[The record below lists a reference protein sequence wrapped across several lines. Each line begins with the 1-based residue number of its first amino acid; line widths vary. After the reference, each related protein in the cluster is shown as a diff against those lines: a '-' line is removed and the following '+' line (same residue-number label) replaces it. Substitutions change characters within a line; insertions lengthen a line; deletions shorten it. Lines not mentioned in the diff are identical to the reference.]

1 MAGESADK
9 VRILIVDDFAE
20 TRENIRKLLQFEGDF
35 EVVGAA
41 RSGEEALTLARETQP
56 DVVLMDIN
64 MPDMDGITATQAL
77 LEDVPFA
84 QIIILSVQ
92 NEADYM
98 RRAMLAGAR
107 DFISKPPS
115 SDELIAAIRQ
125 LSERARDQRARLK
138 AAAPAQTAAPAGGMG
153 FGGPGRPGGR
163 AIAVY
168 SAKGG
173 VGTTMLATN
182 LAIGLN
188 SADTPAVLVDA
199 SLQFGDVSVFL
210 NLQVKN
216 SLADLASRADE
227 LDQDVV
233 EEVLLVHES
242 GLRVLAAPQRPEMAD
257 EVRAE
262 QVRKVLQYLKK
273 SFVYVIIDTSST
285 MDDVTLAVLDVAD
298 LLVAVATPEIPAIK
312 DARLL
317 FDLLGVLDFPL
328 ANVVFVLNKMDRRAG
343 ITAEAVAENLKH
355 AVDGEI
361 PIDAV
366 VTAAIN
372 RGVPLLMGDKS
383 RPPAKNILD
392 LMGAIKQR
400 LVAQATMG
408 EEDNAREPER
418 TRLFGRG

>member
-1 MAGESADK
+1 MAGESVEK

-125 LSERARDQRARLK
+125 LSERAREQRARLK
-138 AAAPAQTAAPAGGMG
+138 AAPAHAASPTAGMG
-153 FGGPGRPGGR
+153 LGGPGRPAGK

-188 SADTPAVLVDA
+188 STDTPTVLVDT

-227 LDQDVV
+227 LDPDVV

-242 GLRVLAAPQRPEMAD
+242 GLRVLAAPQRPEMAED
-257 EVRAE
+257 VRAE
-262 QVRKVLQYLKK
+262 QVRKVLQYLKRQ
-273 SFVYVIIDTSST
+273 FVYVIVDTSST
-285 MDDVTLAVLDVAD
+285 MDDTMLAVLDVVD
-298 LLVAVATPEIPAIK
+298 LMVAVATPEIPAIK

-317 FDLLGVLDFPL
+317 FDLLSALDFPL

-361 PIDAV
+361 PIDAQ
-366 VTAAIN
+366 VTTSIN
-372 RGVPLLMGDKS
+372 RGVPLIMGDKS

-400 LVAQATMG
+400 LVAHASQG
-408 EEDNAREPER
+408 DDELVREPER
-418 TRLFGRG
+418 PRLFGRG

>member
-1 MAGESADK
+1 MAGESVEK

-125 LSERARDQRARLK
+125 LSERAREQRARLK
-138 AAAPAQTAAPAGGMG
+138 AAPAHAAASTAGMG
-153 FGGPGRPGGR
+153 FGGPGRPAGK

-188 SADTPAVLVDA
+188 STDTPTVLVDT

-227 LDQDVV
+227 LDSDVV

-262 QVRKVLQYLKK
+262 QVRKVLQYLKRQ
-273 SFVYVIIDTSST
+273 FVYVIVDTSST
-285 MDDVTLAVLDVAD
+285 MDDTTLAVLDVID
-298 LLVAVATPEIPAIK
+298 LMVAVATPEIPAIK

-317 FDLLGVLDFPL
+317 FDLLGLFDFPL

-361 PIDAV
+361 PFDAL
-366 VTAAIN
+366 VTTSIN
-372 RGVPLLMGDKS
+372 RGVPLIMGDKS

-392 LMGAIKQR
+392 LMGTIKQR
-400 LVAQATMG
+400 LVAHASQG
-408 EEDNAREPER
+408 DDELVREPER
-418 TRLFGRG
+418 PRLFGRG

>member
-1 MAGESADK
+1 MAGESVEK

-41 RSGEEALTLARETQP
+41 RSGEEALSLARETQP

-115 SDELIAAIRQ
+115 SDELIGAIRQ
-125 LSERARDQRARLK
+125 LSERAREQRARLK
-138 AAAPAQTAAPAGGMG
+138 AAPAHAAAPTAGMG
-153 FGGPGRPGGR
+153 FGGPGRPAGK

-188 SADTPAVLVDA
+188 STDTPTVLVDT

-227 LDQDVV
+227 LDPDVV

-242 GLRVLAAPQRPEMAD
+242 GLRVLAAPQRPEMAE
-257 EVRAE
+257 EVRSE
-262 QVRKVLQYLKK
+262 QVRKVLQYLKQQ
-273 SFVYVIIDTSST
+273 FVYVIVDTSST
-285 MDDVTLAVLDVAD
+285 MDDTMLAVLDVVD
-298 LLVAVATPEIPAIK
+298 LMVAVATPEIPAIK

-317 FDLLGVLDFPL
+317 FDLLSVLHFPL

-361 PIDAV
+361 PIDAL
-366 VTAAIN
+366 VTTSIN
-372 RGVPLLMGDKS
+372 RGVPLIMGDKS

-392 LMGAIKQR
+392 LMGTIKQR
-400 LVAQATMG
+400 LVAHASQGDDELVRA
-408 EEDNAREPER
+408 PER
-418 TRLFGRG
+418 PRLFGRG